1 MEGGTNPSRRHN
13 DVVAGSSIGPE
24 HHRLI
29 NQTPSYTAD
38 VQLAAMETSNTLHCA
53 EEKKH

>member
-53 EEKKH
+53 EKRH